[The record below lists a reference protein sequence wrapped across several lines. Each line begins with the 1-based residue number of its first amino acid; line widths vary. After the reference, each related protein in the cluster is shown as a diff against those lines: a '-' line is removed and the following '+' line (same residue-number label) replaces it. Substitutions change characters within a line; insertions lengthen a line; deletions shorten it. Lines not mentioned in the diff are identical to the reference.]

1 MQKEKNFIG
10 KDRRTGDL
18 DNVGAVVMP
27 LARKI
32 LGRKAFAEAD
42 VLCNWKE
49 IVGEE
54 MASFSTPLKIDF
66 KKNERVKGVLHVE
79 VSGGAFALE
88 LQLRSRFL
96 IDKVNTFF
104 GYEAI
109 QQIKILQNPVVA
121 SPQVLYNPEKRL
133 VTAEEETYIE
143 KLSEGVEHPELS
155 RVLQNLG
162 RAVLSNKRSDEQ

>member
-66 KKNERVKGVLHVE
+66 KKTLKISE
-79 VSGGAFALE
+79 VS
-88 LQLRSRFL
+88 SP
-96 IDKVNTFF
+96 ISKTINNTP
-104 GYEAI
+104 Y
-109 QQIKILQNPVVA
+109 P
-121 SPQVLYNPEKRL
+121 
-133 VTAEEETYIE
+133 YIE
-143 KLSEGVEHPELS
+143 HIGPSKKPLLT
-155 RVLQNLG
+155 NL
-162 RAVLSNKRSDEQ
+162 LY